1 MILLAGRTRP
11 APQTILGDVVPG
23 LQVLE
28 VLPLSHGESIVLF
41 AALAVSGAIAPPQA
55 VVERYTRL
63 AEGNPY
69 FLRELAAHWEVTGV
83 TKSPPQSI
91 LAALDTRLSK
101 LSPKSLRVL
110 QVCALLGKN
119 STLDRLERVLDLRR
133 LDLLDA
139 LEALDTQ
146 SVLQCDGESVYT
158 KHDLLSEA
166 ALAKLSP
173 TATQLLHG
181 QIGQVLESDLTPR
194 HYASL
199 LWDSAEHLRA
209 AGKVSAAARLMAR
222 CADHAL
228 QLGFANEAIAIWE
241 RARELSPLNAE
252 QQQQIYSGL
261 IVSLGQTAMWHKM
274 LRVASD
280 TAAPKAS
287 DRPIEH
293 THDDAE
299 LALFEAEWQ
308 TAWAARRI
316 HCHGYCACAR
326 DIEAPTP
333 IHRARASVVALT
345 IAHNLPAA
353 PVAKEAHEIVE
364 SLAGR
369 GDELVGQQLAADL
382 IYHTAFGSL
391 QKGIDAG
398 RSLMDLTKHGKS
410 FTRFLWALRAAAMP
424 LLYSGDFSG
433 ARRLLAEARGLA
445 IECCLFDAAM
455 SATEMIAKSY
465 FQEGNCE
472 AAKDWAAAYREI
484 SAPPE
489 GRHRFSLFDPTQ
501 AQIDL
506 LEDRLG
512 SAAGTQT
519 ILIAPVG
526 QTCRRSGLE
535 AQRMRLSPF
544 HVWPWGRSFT
554 KARSSTLLSGA
565 RANQGGKTSPLTP
578 CGHCARGQEKRIRR
592 PSYYDITSNPSAES
606 GRLCLSFCPRRFV
619 K

>member
-1 MILLAGRTRP
+1 
-11 APQTILGDVVPG
+11 
-23 LQVLE
+23 
-28 VLPLSHGESIVLF
+28 
-41 AALAVSGAIAPPQA
+41 
-55 VVERYTRL
+55 
-63 AEGNPY
+63 
-69 FLRELAAHWEVTGV
+69 
-83 TKSPPQSI
+83 
-91 LAALDTRLSK
+91 
-101 LSPKSLRVL
+101 
-110 QVCALLGKN
+110 
-119 STLDRLERVLDLRR
+119 
-133 LDLLDA
+133 
-139 LEALDTQ
+139 
-146 SVLQCDGESVYT
+146 
-158 KHDLLSEA
+158 
-166 ALAKLSP
+166 
-173 TATQLLHG
+173 
-181 QIGQVLESDLTPR
+181 
-194 HYASL
+194 
-199 LWDSAEHLRA
+199 
-209 AGKVSAAARLMAR
+209 MAR

-308 TAWAARRI
+308 TAGRPDELLPRLLR
-316 HCHGYCACAR
+316 CAR
-326 DIEAPTP
+326 DIEAPP

-489 GRHRFSLFDPTQ
+489 GLHRFSLFDPTQ

-506 LEDRLG
+506 LEDRPG
-512 SAAGTQT
+512 GAAVRSYNECTSWADVPEIRFRSAAYANHRRFTTGRGAGVSPKPGVQRCFQARERIRGARLRRLRHVGTT
-519 ILIAPVG
+519 VKI
-526 QTCRRSGLE
+526 RRSGFGSQ
-535 AQRMRLSPF
+535 AI
-544 HVWPWGRSFT
+544 T
-554 KARSSTLLSGA
+554 TL
-565 RANQGGKTSPLTP
+565 
-578 CGHCARGQEKRIRR
+578 H
-592 PSYYDITSNPSAES
+592 
-606 GRLCLSFCPRRFV
+606 
-619 K
+619 